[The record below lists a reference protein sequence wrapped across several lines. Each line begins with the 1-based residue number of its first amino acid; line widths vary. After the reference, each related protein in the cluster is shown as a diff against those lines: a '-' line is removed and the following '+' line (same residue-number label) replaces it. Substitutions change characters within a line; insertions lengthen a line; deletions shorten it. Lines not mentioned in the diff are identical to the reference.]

1 MRSRLW
7 RAAISGAMAGISMS
21 LLVGVGTA
29 AAHPNDPHESDEQHA
44 AQDLAGV
51 SIEKIEKDT
60 RANALKIKK
69 ATGAAP
75 GGRTADQ
82 RVANEGASSR
92 AATDPGQGG
101 QWSPV
106 LNTPVVPVFQTVL
119 PNGKVL
125 MWDSVGDQ
133 PAESYPNHTFTRA
146 TVWDPRT
153 NTSKQVNVTGY
164 NIFCA
169 GYVQLADG
177 RVLVAGGNKS
187 QALDGIVQTHIFD
200 WRTETWT
207 RGPNM
212 NAGRW
217 YPSVAALANGEALI
231 VGGGPATAEVYQ
243 SDTRLRRLTGFT
255 SFDDRSY
262 PFLVPRP
269 DGQVEL
275 VGPYNRMDTMS
286 TAGIGAL
293 TATRNRDG
301 ISRTYGSFAIYDI
314 GKVIVVGGGSVT
326 EDGRTSVPTK
336 TAAVVD
342 VNGSGTTVRSTNSM
356 SVGRRQANL
365 TVLADGSVLATGGQS
380 SSVNG
385 LVDLQNPV
393 FAAERWDPATETWT
407 VLASASRVRQYHS
420 TATLLPDGRVMT
432 GGGGICD
439 TCATNGYL
447 EKNIEYFSPPYL
459 FTKDGTGSPAP
470 RPVIGS
476 APATTGYAQTFA
488 VSTEQAGSIE
498 KVGLV
503 RLGAP
508 THSEDQGQRYVP
520 LTFKTSGSTL
530 TVTAPAT
537 TNIAPPGYY
546 MLFVTNT
553 AGVPSVATIVK
564 LAATYEPVGTATRND
579 YNGDKNADIAVWR
592 PSNGTWYVRGIST
605 TSFGLTADKPVQA
618 DYDGDNRTD
627 IAVWRPSSGGW
638 HIRGQAP
645 VGWGVSG
652 DIPVPADYNGDRK
665 ADLAVWRPST
675 RTWYLRGL
683 STTTFGLSTDKPV
696 HADYNGDG
704 KADIAVWRPS
714 NGTWYVRGISTTT
727 FGLSTDKPVHAD
739 YDGDGKADIAVW
751 RPSNGTWYIRG
762 KTSVIW
768 GLPGD
773 IPVPDDY
780 NGDGKADIA
789 IWRPSTGEWK
799 IRGSASMAFGLKG
812 DIPV

>member
-1 MRSRLW
+1 
-7 RAAISGAMAGISMS
+7 MAGLAMS
-21 LLVGVGTA
+21 LLIGVGSA

-44 AQDLAGV
+44 AQDLVGV
-51 SIEKIEKDT
+51 PMAQIEKDT

-69 ATGAAP
+69 TTGAAP
-75 GGRTADQ
+75 GGRTANQ
-82 RVANEGASSR
+82 RVANEEASSR
-92 AATDPGQGG
+92 VADDPGQGG
-101 QWSPV
+101 RWSAV
-106 LNTPVVPVFQTVL
+106 LNTPVVPVFQAVL

-133 PAESYPNHTFTRA
+133 SVDSYPTHTFTRA
-146 TVWDPRT
+146 AVWDPST
-153 NTSKQVNVTGY
+153 NTSKQVNVAGY

-187 QALDGIVQTHIFD
+187 PAQDGIVQTHIFD

-207 RGPNM
+207 RGPDM
-212 NAGRW
+212 NAARW

-231 VGGGPATAEVYQ
+231 VAGGPATAEVYQ
-243 SDTRLRRLTGFT
+243 TDSRLRRLTGFT
-255 SFDDRSY
+255 SFDDRTY

-269 DGQVEL
+269 NGQVEL
-275 VGPYNRMDTMS
+275 VGPYNRMETMS
-286 TAGIGAL
+286 TAGAGAL

-301 ISRTYGSFAIYDI
+301 INRTYGSFATYDI
-314 GKVIVVGGGSVT
+314 GKVIVAGGGSVT
-326 EDGRTSVPTK
+326 EDGQSSVPTK

-342 VNGSGTTVRSTNSM
+342 VNGSGTTVRLTGSM

-365 TVLADGSVLATGGQS
+365 TILADGSVLATGGQS
-380 SSVNG
+380 SSTNG
-385 LVDLQNPV
+385 LVDLENPV
-393 FAAERWDPATETWT
+393 FAAERWNPATETWT
-407 VLASASRVRQYHS
+407 VLSSASRVRQYHS

-432 GGGGICD
+432 GGGGICG
-439 TCATNGYL
+439 TCTLKGYL

-459 FTKDGTGSPAP
+459 FTKDGSGSPAP
-470 RPVIGS
+470 RPVIDS

-488 VSTEQAGSIE
+488 VSAEQAGSIG

-520 LTFKTSGSTL
+520 LAFTTSESVL

-537 TNIAPPGYY
+537 TKIAPPGYY

-553 AGVPSVATIVK
+553 AGVPSVAKIVK
-564 LAATYEPVGTATRND
+564 LEAKYEPVGAATRND

-605 TSFGLTADKPVQA
+605 TTLGLSTDKPVQA
-618 DYDGDNRTD
+618 DYDGDRRTD

-638 HIRGQAP
+638 YVGGKAS
-645 VGWGVSG
+645 VGWGVLG
-652 DIPVPADYNGDRK
+652 DIPVPADYNGDGK
-665 ADLAVWRPST
+665 ADIAVWRPST
-675 RTWYLRGL
+675 GTWYLRGI
-683 STTTFGLSTDKPV
+683 STTTYGLSTDKPV

-714 NGTWYVRGISTTT
+714 TGTWYVRGISTTT
-727 FGLSTDKPVHAD
+727 YGLSTDKPVHAD
-739 YDGDGKADIAVW
+739 YDGDGKTDIAVW
-751 RPSNGTWYIRG
+751 RPSTGEWYIRG
-762 KTSVIW
+762 KTAVRW
-768 GLPGD
+768 GVSGD

-780 NGDGKADIA
+780 NGDGKAEIA
-789 IWRPSTGEWK
+789 VWRPSTGQWW
-799 IRGSASMAFGLKG
+799 IRGSTTVVFGQKG

>member
-1 MRSRLW
+1 M
-7 RAAISGAMAGISMS
+7 
-21 LLVGVGTA
+21 
-29 AAHPNDPHESDEQHA
+29 
-44 AQDLAGV
+44 

-60 RANALKIKK
+60 RANALRIKK

-82 RVANEGASSR
+82 RVANEEASST

-101 QWSPV
+101 QWSAV
-106 LNTPVVPVFQTVL
+106 LNTPVVPVFQAVL

-125 MWDSVGDQ
+125 MWDSVGDRSVD
-133 PAESYPNHTFTRA
+133 SYPDHTFTRA
-146 TVWDPRT
+146 AVWDPST
-153 NTSKQVNVTGY
+153 NTSKQVNVPGY

-187 QALDGIVQTHIFD
+187 AAQDGIVQTHIFD

-212 NAGRW
+212 NAARW
-217 YPSVAALANGEALI
+217 YPSVAALGNGEALI
-231 VGGGPATAEVYQ
+231 VAGGPATAEVYQ
-243 SDTRLRRLTGFT
+243 SDSRLRRLTGFT
-255 SFDDRSY
+255 SFDDRTY

-269 DGQVEL
+269 NGQVQL
-275 VGPYNRMDTMS
+275 VGPYNRMDSMS
-286 TAGIGAL
+286 TAGVGAL

-301 ISRTYGSFAIYDI
+301 IDRTAGSFATYDI
-314 GKVIVVGGGSVT
+314 GKVLVAGGGSVT
-326 EDGRTSVPTK
+326 EDGQTKVPTR
-336 TAAVVD
+336 TASVVD
-342 VNGSGTTVRSTNSM
+342 INGSGTTVRPTSSM

-365 TVLADGSVLATGGQS
+365 TILADGSVLATGGQS

-385 LVDLQNPV
+385 LVDLENPV

-432 GGGGICD
+432 GGGGICG
-439 TCATNGYL
+439 TCTTKGYL

-459 FTKDGTGSPAP
+459 FTKDGTGTPAP
-470 RPVIGS
+470 RPVIDS
-476 APATTGYAQTFA
+476 APANTGYAQTFA
-488 VSTEQAGSIE
+488 VSTEQAGSID

-520 LTFKTSGSTL
+520 LAFKTLESVL

-537 TNIAPPGYY
+537 TKIAPPGYY

-553 AGVPSVATIVK
+553 AGVPSVAKIVK
-564 LAATYEPVGTATRND
+564 LEAQYEPVGTATRND

-592 PSNGTWYVRGIST
+592 PSKGTWYVRGIST
-605 TSFGLTADKPVQA
+605 TAFGLSSDKPVQA

-638 HIRGQAP
+638 YIRGKAP

-652 DIPVPADYNGDRK
+652 DIPVPADYNGDGK
-665 ADLAVWRPST
+665 ADL
-675 RTWYLRGL
+675 
-683 STTTFGLSTDKPV
+683 
-696 HADYNGDG
+696 
-704 KADIAVWRPS
+704 AVWRPS

-739 YDGDGKADIAVW
+739 YNGDGKADLAVW
-751 RPSNGTWYIRG
+751 RPSNGTWYVRGISTTTFGLSTDKPVQADYDGDGKTDLAVWRPSTGQWYIRG
-762 KTSVIW
+762 KSSVGW
-768 GLPGD
+768 GVSGD

-780 NGDGKADIA
+780 NGDGKAEIA
-789 IWRPSTGEWK
+789 IWRPSTGEWW
-799 IRGSASMAFGLKG
+799 IRGSTKIVFGLKG